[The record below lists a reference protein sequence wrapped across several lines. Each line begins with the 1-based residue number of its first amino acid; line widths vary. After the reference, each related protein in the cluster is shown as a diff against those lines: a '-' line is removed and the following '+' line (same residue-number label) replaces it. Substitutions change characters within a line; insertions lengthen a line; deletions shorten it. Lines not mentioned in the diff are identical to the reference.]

1 MTFGEGTDN
10 SDNRYKYNGKELDRM
25 HGLDLYD
32 YGARMQNGMRF
43 TTIDPLAEKYY
54 SISPYAYCANNPIR
68 FIDPTG
74 NEIVFLI
81 RDSSGKVVEQLV
93 YNNGNFWHANG
104 KRYDPGKESLSM
116 TLYAT
121 LEAYRK
127 IENSGDEV
135 LKNQLSTLVG
145 SKKTH
150 YVEEGPEG
158 ESNYVTPNEGKTVAE
173 EEKMYKNG
181 EPIGTRTV
189 FDFSEKSKKRFREE
203 NGVEK
208 SNFTTV
214 VHELRHQYDFDQ
226 GRMYDRN
233 KQGAEDPSEIRAVK
247 NENRARKIEHLPPRI
262 MYDGEKIK
270 F

>member
-1 MTFGEGTDN
+1 M
-10 SDNRYKYNGKELDRM
+10 
-25 HGLDLYD
+25 
-32 YGARMQNGMRF
+32 
-43 TTIDPLAEKYY
+43 
-54 SISPYAYCANNPIR
+54 
-68 FIDPTG
+68 
-74 NEIVFLI
+74 
-81 RDSSGKVVEQLV
+81 
-93 YNNGNFWHANG
+93 
-104 KRYDPGKESLSM
+104 
-116 TLYAT
+116 
-121 LEAYRK
+121 
-127 IENSGDEV
+127 
-135 LKNQLSTLVG
+135 
-145 SKKTH
+145 
-150 YVEEGPEG
+150 
-158 ESNYVTPNEGKTVAE
+158 PNGKTVAE